1 VAWRVISALPVSTTP
16 MRAETRRWW
25 RFALPWVVI
34 ALATDFFFDL
44 DLLVLSKL
52 LPIDQLA
59 VFGIC
64 TRIFSLVSFGVVI
77 IYAVTMPDMFEANA
91 RGDQAH
97 FHRRIAD
104 ANLIAT
110 GFAALISFAVMF
122 ADPLLRLFGPSFV
135 AGAVPLAIL
144 CLGLTARSIAGPTA
158 LVLSIHDRPT
168 ASLPPVAFG
177 FAVLL
182 LGNVLLV
189 PRCGITGAAIAA
201 ALAMALGSAAQW
213 LVTRHH
219 TEMDVSIWPRLRT
232 AFGRA
237 AR

>member
-1 VAWRVISALPVSTTP
+1 MAWRIIGALPASATP
-16 MRAETRRWW
+16 IPAETRRWW

-64 TRIFSLVSFGVVI
+64 TRIFSLVSFGVAS

-91 RGDQAH
+91 RGDRAH

-122 ADPLLRLFGPSFV
+122 ASPLLRLFGPTFE

-177 FAVLL
+177 VAVLL
-182 LGNVLLV
+182 FGNVLLV
-189 PRCGITGAAIAA
+189 PRYGITGAAVAA
-201 ALAMALGSAAQW
+201 ALAMTLGSAMQW
-213 LVTRHH
+213 LVTRRH
-219 TEMDVSIWPRLRT
+219 TAMDVSIWPRLRA
-232 AFGRA
+232 AFDKA